1 MFYETAFPLNTPK
14 SAAVNSADP
23 CCYENT
29 DYFTRS
35 RVALLA
41 EEDKAGFLSSTIV
54 EVKFGAF
61 SCAKKLSSVEM
72 TNDLSPGPG

>member
-14 SAAVNSADP
+14 SAAVNSAES

-41 EEDKAGFLSSTIV
+41 EDGKSECFSSTVV
-54 EVKFGAF
+54 EVKF
-61 SCAKKLSSVEM
+61 CACF
-72 TNDLSPGPG
+72 